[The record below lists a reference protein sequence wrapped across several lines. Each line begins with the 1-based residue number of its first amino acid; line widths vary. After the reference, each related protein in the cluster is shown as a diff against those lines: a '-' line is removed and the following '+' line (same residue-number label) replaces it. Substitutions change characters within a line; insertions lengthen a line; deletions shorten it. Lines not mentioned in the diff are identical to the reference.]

1 MPCGATTSGEAALE
15 HQEKARIK
23 RRDQRSRLMDDL
35 ESRILLAVDSE
46 TRWMI
51 QAAGGAITPSPSL
64 TVSSNLPTNSGYL
77 RSTTPVASFN
87 GVADATVTSSIKV
100 NGVAASYTPATGAWT
115 SAAMILNPG
124 INRVSVRSYNASN
137 VELTRKTI
145 DVWYDNATTTNISG
159 TLGGNTNWTPA
170 NGPYRIT
177 ANVTIAAGA
186 TLTIQA
192 GTSVYFD
199 PAVIFTV
206 AGGGRLDVEGTDFQ
220 HVRFTRNPVNALPW
234 AGFSI
239 NSTQDNQIKFA
250 DIEYASS
257 GQRAV
262 QASNAKLTMDHV
274 DFANIGKQY
283 VDLVATSMNFSNC
296 VFPTVTS
303 VDPMHGAN
311 MLGTAGSFAVFRH
324 NVHGSTTGYN
334 DVIDF
339 TGGQRPG
346 SILQVYDSW
355 FIGGQDDGLDLDS
368 TDAWIE
374 GNVFEHFHQ
383 PNGRSTPESK
393 SHPISTGNE
402 NTGTT
407 ELTVVRNYFYDN
419 DHVMVVKDGA
429 SASLINNTIVNVH
442 KPAAATETT
451 TSVINLYEV
460 RSGQY
465 QAASVYMEG
474 NIIQDISQMFELPQ
488 PFAAG
493 HSTIIPITLTR
504 NVLPVGVTYPTAGA
518 SITFGPGNIS
528 GDPKLINTANVLD
541 PTADFLLQAD
551 SPAKG
556 TGPNGVDIGA
566 AIPTGA
572 SISGEPASFTN
583 SKNASLIVG
592 SNNGMSGTN
601 LAGYAAYK
609 YRLNNGAYGAETPI
623 GTPITLTN
631 LADGAYTVY
640 VVGKNDAGVYQ
651 TDADATASKTWVVDT
666 IAPKVSNSVF
676 NYQLAAQS
684 LVVQFSEDVGSG
696 LAKSALTLTDLGSNT
711 ALDLSKVGFAYD
723 AASHVA
729 TFTFPGFANGRLPD
743 GNYRATLNASAV
755 TDLAG
760 NLLDGSGQGIGGDY
774 SFDFFALAGDANHDG
789 SINFADLVV
798 VAQNYG
804 GTGKSYSEGDFDFDG
819 QVGFSDLVLIAQKYG
834 TVLNPPAAPLGAK
847 AVLSMPVAPS
857 VKPSPVAAK
866 PAAKPVFATR
876 PIR

>member
-1 MPCGATTSGEAALE
+1 M
-15 HQEKARIK
+15 
-23 RRDQRSRLMDDL
+23 
-35 ESRILLAVDSE
+35 LAVDSE

-51 QAAGGAITPSPSL
+51 QFAGGTTTPSPAL
-64 TVSSNLPTNSGYL
+64 TVASNLPTTGGYL
-77 RSTTPVASFN
+77 KTIEPAAVTFSGN
-87 GVADATVTSSIKV
+87 ADAAATSSVKV
-100 NGVAASYTPATGAWT
+100 NGIAADYTPGTGAWSLAN
-115 SAAMILNPG
+115 SANAAGLLPG
-124 INRVSVRSYNASN
+124 INRVQVRSYDTGGIE
-137 VELTRKTI
+137 VTRKTV
-145 DVWYDNATTTNISG
+145 DVWYDDGSVVNVSG
-159 TLGGNTNWTPA
+159 TLSGNNSWTA
-170 NGPYRIT
+170 ASGPYLVT
-177 ANVTIAAGA
+177 ANLTIANGA
-186 TLTIQA
+186 TLTIEP
-192 GTSVYFD
+192 GTSVYF
-199 PAVIFTV
+199 AASTTLSV
-206 AGGGRLDVEGTDFQ
+206 ASGGRLDAEGTDFQ
-220 HVRFTRNPVNALPW
+220 HVRFTRNPTGSSNW
-234 AGFSI
+234 GGFSI
-239 NSTQDNQIKFA
+239 LSSQDNQIKFA
-250 DIEYASS
+250 DVEYASTGS
-257 GQRAV
+257 RAV
-262 QASNAKLTMDHV
+262 QATNAKLTMDHV

-283 VDLVATSMNFSNC
+283 VDLVATSMNFSDC

-303 VDPMHGAN
+303 VEPIHGAN

-465 QAASVYMEG
+465 QAASVYMDG

-493 HSTIIPITLTR
+493 HPTIIPITITR
-504 NVLPVGVTYPTAGA
+504 NILPVGVTYPTAGA

-528 GDPKLINTANVLD
+528 GDPKLVNTANVLD
-541 PTADFLLQAD
+541 PTVDFLLQAG

-556 TGPNGVDIGA
+556 AGPNGVDIGA
-566 AIPTGA
+566 AIATGA
-572 SISGEPASFTN
+572 SISGEPAAFTN
-583 SKNASLIVG
+583 SKSASLIVG

-601 LAGYAAYK
+601 IAGYTAYK
-609 YRLNNGAYGAETPI
+609 YRVNNGAFGAETPV

-631 LADGAYTVY
+631 LADGTYTVY

-651 TDADATASKTWVVDT
+651 TDAQATASRTWVVDT
-666 IAPKVSNSVF
+666 IAPTVSSSVF

-684 LVVQFSEDVGSG
+684 LVVKFSEDVGSG
-696 LAKSALTLTDLGSNT
+696 LAKSALTLTDLGTNT
-711 ALDLSKVGFAYD
+711 SVDLSKIDFAYD

-743 GNYRATLNASAV
+743 GNYRATIDASAAK
-755 TDLAG
+755 DLAG
-760 NLLDGSGQGIGGDY
+760 NLLDGNDDATGGDNF
-774 SFDFFALAGDANHDG
+774 SIDFFALAGDANHDG

-804 GTGKSYSEGDFDFDG
+804 GIGKTYSQGDFDFNG
-819 QVGFSDLVLIAQKYG
+819 EVGFSDLVLIAQKYG
-834 TVLNPPAAPLGAK
+834 TVLNPPAAPMGAK
-847 AVLSMPVAPS
+847 AVLSQ
-857 VKPSPVAAK
+857 PVAAPVK
-866 PAAKPVFATR
+866 PPSMVAKSTSRPPFATKL
-876 PIR
+876 IR